1 MSIIIDEEAALDAL
15 RQTVAKYGE
24 GRTVQLCTYSRPE
37 DKADWDAYTEREAL
51 EDDPYTAGAPSCI
64 VGAALHDV
72 LGVPLGVLQE
82 LDTTAGGVYHPYGS
96 DTIDSLKTLKVLSA
110 HGFEL
115 TGPAVD
121 VLKVAQSVQDNGKE
135 WGYALEKAESWVE
148 QNEAGEVA

>member
-1 MSIIIDEEAALDAL
+1 
-15 RQTVAKYGE
+15 
-24 GRTVQLCTYSRPE
+24 
-37 DKADWDAYTEREAL
+37 
-51 EDDPYTAGAPSCI
+51 
-64 VGAALHDV
+64 
-72 LGVPLGVLQE
+72 
-82 LDTTAGGVYHPYGS
+82 
-96 DTIDSLKTLKVLSA
+96 LKTLKVLSA